1 MGSIV
6 PAAPMSRVNGV
17 DDVRR
22 WRVPGRVNLIGEHLD
37 HNGGSVL
44 PIAIDRALLVKARS
58 RADGVVNVWS
68 RGERATFPVDA
79 SPGSVTDWSAYV
91 AGAVWALRAA
101 GVSVT
106 GADLVLESDLPV
118 GAGLASSAA
127 LTCGV
132 ALALDDLASAGLS
145 RPELALLAQRAENDF
160 VGVPTGLMD
169 QYAVLLAEAG
179 HALRVD
185 FSSEVPAVE
194 HVPVD
199 FAAAGLALA
208 VIDTRAHHRLAAGE
222 YAARREECAAAA
234 SAAGVSSLA
243 SIGLDGLL
251 RLEDET
257 LKARSRHVL
266 TESTR
271 VRGAVTALRRGD
283 WTQFGAMLTSSH
295 ESLRDDF
302 AVSCEELDVAVESA
316 LAAGALG
323 ARMTGAGF
331 GGSAIALLP
340 PEKVDAL
347 RARAEAAFTARGW
360 PLPHVFAVHP
370 APAASRLA

>member
-6 PAAPMSRVNGV
+6 PAAPVSRVTGV

-37 HNGGSVL
+37 HNGGAVL
-44 PIAIDRALLVKARS
+44 PVAIDRSLLIKARG
-58 RADGVVNVWS
+58 RTDGMVNVWS
-68 RGERATFPVDA
+68 RGERASFPADV
-79 SPGSVTDWSAYV
+79 SPGAVTDWSAYV

-101 GVSVT
+101 GGRVT

-118 GAGLASSAA
+118 GAGLSASAA

-132 ALALDDLASAGLS
+132 VLALDDLAGID
-145 RPELALLAQRAENDF
+145 RPREETARIAQSAENDF

-169 QYAVLLAEAG
+169 QYAVLLAQGG

-185 FSSEVPAVE
+185 FGSAPPAVE

-199 FAAAGLALA
+199 WTEAGLVLA
-208 VIDTRAHHRLAAGE
+208 VIDTGAKHQLAAGE
-222 YAARREECAAAA
+222 YAERRRECAEAVE
-234 SAAGVSSLA
+234 AAGVESLA
-243 SIGLDGLL
+243 AIGLDGLL
-251 RLEDET
+251 SLTDET
-257 LKARSRHVL
+257 LKARARHVL
-266 TESTR
+266 TETTR
-271 VRGAVTALRRGD
+271 VRGAVTALRRRD
-283 WTQFGAMLTSSH
+283 WTAFGGMLTSSH

-302 AVSCEELDVAVESA
+302 AVSCEELDVAVDAA
-316 LAAGALG
+316 LASDALG

-340 PEKVDAL
+340 AENVDAL
-347 RARAEAAFTARGW
+347 RARVEAAYAARSW
-360 PLPHVFAVHP
+360 P
-370 APAASRLA
+370 APTVFTVRPSPGAARLA